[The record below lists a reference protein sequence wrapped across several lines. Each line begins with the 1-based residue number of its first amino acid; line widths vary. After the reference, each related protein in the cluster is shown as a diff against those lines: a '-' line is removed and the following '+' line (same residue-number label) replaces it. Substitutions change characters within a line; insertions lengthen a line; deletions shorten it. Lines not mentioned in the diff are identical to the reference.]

1 MSNHSAESVNLSS
14 SAPEYLSEEARELA
28 KELAETKNRV
38 EQLTKDKT
46 KLVSETEKLAQFL
59 KALENTLPK
68 K

>member
-1 MSNHSAESVNLSS
+1 MSNHFAESGNLF
-14 SAPEYLSEEARELA
+14 SAPEYLSEEARKLA

-38 EQLTKDKT
+38 DQLTKDKT